1 MADEKPLVLPDRVL
15 IGGEPCYDFLGW
27 MADLAIQP
35 EWKQKNIWL
44 RYGDKN
50 AVTPDGE
57 DWQVSSYRM
66 LPGMTALIPPK
77 GVVQKA
83 AAMRPET
90 QFVIFEGFPFGKGS
104 TRKRWK
110 ELSPAHAV
118 RVVLVDMPI
127 RSGSTDLDADKVDN
141 DAQSQ
146 CERYRQEGMDAV
158 CIQPPE
164 KDGTV
169 SAAVVLGGSDSL
181 RLQWKRN
188 LRGKLERVSLSTEF
202 MKSGWKFSR
211 DDSVMTKKVLS
222 FEAFQ
227 QSGQMSFWRA
237 YALQTEKLL
246 FQTESEFLSKVKE
259 NYEDSQLNAILK
271 PPVWDAERDWETLRK
286 KLQEAYREAMETPKR
301 ETEILRKLT
310 EAEYWNRA
318 VDTIG
323 AFSGTL
329 DDYLE
334 NIVPEQIQK
343 YAKTRYEQIKGAMKD
358 GHDF

>member
-15 IGGEPCYDFLGW
+15 IGGKSRYDFLGW

-35 EWKQKNIWL
+35 EWRQKNIWL

-66 LPGMTALIPPK
+66 LPGMTALIPPE
-77 GVVQKA
+77 GVIPKVAVTK
-83 AAMRPET
+83 PDT
-90 QFVIFEGFPFGKGS
+90 QFVFFEEFPFGEDF

-169 SAAVVLGGSDSL
+169 SVAAVLGGSDSL

-188 LRGKLERVSLSTEF
+188 LRGKLETVSLMLNI
-202 MKSGWKFSR
+202 MKSGWIFSL
-211 DDSVMTKKVLS
+211 DDSAMTKEVLS

-246 FQTESEFLSKVKE
+246 FQNESDFLSKAKGY
-259 NYEDSQLNAILK
+259 YERFELNTILK
-271 PPVWDAERDWETLRK
+271 PPVWDEERDWEALKK
-286 KLQEAYREAMETPKR
+286 KLLEAYRNVMANPKR
-301 ETEILRKLT
+301 ETEIQQKLT
-310 EAEYWNRA
+310 EPEYRKRSA
-318 VDTIG
+318 DTIG
-323 AFSGTL
+323 AFRRTL
-329 DDYLE
+329 DDYVGK
-334 NIVPEQIQK
+334 IVPERIQE
-343 YAKTRYEQIKGAMKD
+343 YAKARCEQIKGAMKD
-358 GHDF
+358 ERNF

>member
-15 IGGEPCYDFLGW
+15 IGGEPCYVFLGW

-57 DWQVSSYRM
+57 NWQVSSYRM
-66 LPGMTALIPPK
+66 LPGMTALIPPE
-77 GVVQKA
+77 GIVPKA

-90 QFVIFEGFPFGKGS
+90 QFVIFEGPPFGQGF
-104 TRKRWK
+104 TRDRWK
-110 ELSPAHAV
+110 ELSMAYAV
-118 RVVLVDMPI
+118 KVVLVDMPI

-188 LRGKLERVSLSTEF
+188 LRGKLETVAFMTDLMKGEWNFSL
-202 MKSGWKFSR
+202 
-211 DDSVMTKKVLS
+211 DNSVMTKKVLS

-246 FQTESEFLSKVKE
+246 FQTESKFLSDVKK
-259 NYEDSQLNAILK
+259 NYEYSQLNDILK

-286 KLQEAYREAMETPKR
+286 KLLEAYREAMATPKR

-310 EAEYWNRA
+310 EAEYRNR
-318 VDTIG
+318 TIS

-329 DDYLE
+329 NDYLK
-334 NIVPEQIQK
+334 NIVPEQIQR

>member
-66 LPGMTALIPPK
+66 LPGMTALIPPE
-77 GVVQKA
+77 GVDPKA

-90 QFVIFEGFPFGKGS
+90 QFVIFEGFPFGEGS

-110 ELSPAHAV
+110 ELSRAHAV

-188 LRGKLERVSLSTEF
+188 LRGKLKTVLLMTDL
-202 MKSGWKFSR
+202 MKGDWKFSR
-211 DDSVMTKKVLS
+211 DDSVMKKKSCPLKRFSRADRCLS
-222 FEAFQ
+222 GAPTLCKLRNCYSRRKASSFQ
-227 QSGQMSFWRA
+227 R
-237 YALQTEKLL
+237 
-246 FQTESEFLSKVKE
+246 
-259 NYEDSQLNAILK
+259 
-271 PPVWDAERDWETLRK
+271 
-286 KLQEAYREAMETPKR
+286 
-301 ETEILRKLT
+301 
-310 EAEYWNRA
+310 
-318 VDTIG
+318 
-323 AFSGTL
+323 
-329 DDYLE
+329 
-334 NIVPEQIQK
+334 
-343 YAKTRYEQIKGAMKD
+343 
-358 GHDF
+358 

>member
-15 IGGEPCYDFLGW
+15 IGGKPCYDFLGW

-44 RYGDKN
+44 RYGNKN

-57 DWQVSSYRM
+57 NWQVSSYRM
-66 LPGMTALIPPK
+66 LPGMTALIPPE
-77 GVVQKA
+77 GIVPKA

-90 QFVIFEGFPFGKGS
+90 QFVIFEGPPFGQGF
-104 TRKRWK
+104 TRKQWK
-110 ELSPAHAV
+110 ELSMAYAV
-118 RVVLVDMPI
+118 KVVLVDMPI

-188 LRGKLERVSLSTEF
+188 LRGKLETVAFMTDLMKGEWNFSL
-202 MKSGWKFSR
+202 
-211 DDSVMTKKVLS
+211 DNSVMTKKVLS

-246 FQTESEFLSKVKE
+246 FQTESKFLSDVKK
-259 NYEDSQLNAILK
+259 NYEYSQLNDILK

-286 KLQEAYREAMETPKR
+286 KLLEAYREAMATPKR

-310 EAEYWNRA
+310 EAEYRNR
-318 VDTIG
+318 TIS

-329 DDYLE
+329 NDYLK
-334 NIVPEQIQK
+334 NIVPEQIQR

>member
-15 IGGEPCYDFLGW
+15 IGGKSRYDFLGW

-57 DWQVSSYRM
+57 NWQVSSYRM

-77 GVVQKA
+77 GVDPKA

-90 QFVIFEGFPFGKGS
+90 QFVIFEEPQFGKDD
-104 TRKRWK
+104 TRKWWK
-110 ELSPAHAV
+110 ERSQAHAV
-118 RVVLVDMPI
+118 KVVLVDMPI

-188 LRGKLERVSLSTEF
+188 LRGKLEAVSSMTEI
-202 MKSGWKFSR
+202 MKYGWNFSL

-246 FQTESEFLSKVKE
+246 FQTESEFLSDVKE
-259 NYEDSQLNAILK
+259 NYEYSELNDILK

-286 KLQEAYREAMETPKR
+286 KLLEAYREAMATPKR

-310 EAEYWNRA
+310 EEEYRKRS
-318 VDTIG
+318 VGTRG
-323 AFSGTL
+323 AFRGTL
-329 DDYLE
+329 KDYLK
-334 NIVPEQIQK
+334 NIVPEQIQR
-343 YAKTRYEQIKGAMKD
+343 YAKKRYEQIKGAMKD

>member
-15 IGGEPCYDFLGW
+15 IGGKSRYDFLGW

-66 LPGMTALIPPK
+66 LPGMTALIPPE
-77 GVVQKA
+77 GVIPKVAVTK
-83 AAMRPET
+83 PDT
-90 QFVIFEGFPFGKGS
+90 QFVFFEEFPFGEDF

-169 SAAVVLGGSDSL
+169 SAAAVLGGSDSL

-188 LRGKLERVSLSTEF
+188 LRGKLETVSLLTDV
-202 MKSGWKFSR
+202 MKGEWIFSL

-246 FQTESEFLSKVKE
+246 FQTESEFLSDVKK
-259 NYEDSQLNAILK
+259 NYEYSQLNAILK

-286 KLQEAYREAMETPKR
+286 KLLEAYRGAMATPKR

-310 EAEYWNRA
+310 EAEYRNR
-318 VDTIG
+318 TIS
-323 AFSGTL
+323 AFRGTL
-329 DDYLE
+329 DDYLK

-343 YAKTRYEQIKGAMKD
+343 YAKMRYEQIKGAMKD

>member
-1 MADEKPLVLPDRVL
+1 MVDERPLILPDCVL
-15 IGGEPCYDFLGW
+15 IGGNSRYDFLGW

-57 DWQVSSYRM
+57 DWQVFSYRM
-66 LPGMTALIPPK
+66 LPGLTVLVPPE
-77 GVVQKA
+77 GVVPKA
-83 AAMRPET
+83 AAMKPGT
-90 QFVIFEGFPFGKGS
+90 QFVIFEEFSFGKDS
-104 TRKRWK
+104 TKKQWK
-110 ELSPAHAV
+110 KLSQAHAV

-169 SAAVVLGGSDSL
+169 SAVAVLGESDSL

-188 LRGKLERVSLSTEF
+188 LRGKLETVSLMLNI
-202 MKSGWKFSR
+202 MKSGWIFSL
-211 DDSVMTKKVLS
+211 DDSAMTKEVLS

-246 FQTESEFLSKVKE
+246 FRNESEFLSKVKK
-259 NYEDSQLNAILK
+259 NYEYSELNAILK
-271 PPVWDAERDWETLRK
+271 PPIWDTERDWEALKK
-286 KLQEAYREAMETPKR
+286 KLLEAYRGAMATPKR

-310 EAEYWNRA
+310 ETEYRNRS
-318 VDTIG
+318 VDTISAFRG
-323 AFSGTL
+323 AL
-329 DDYLE
+329 DDYLK

-358 GHDF
+358 EHDF

>member
-1 MADEKPLVLPDRVL
+1 
-15 IGGEPCYDFLGW
+15 
-27 MADLAIQP
+27 
-35 EWKQKNIWL
+35 
-44 RYGDKN
+44 
-50 AVTPDGE
+50 
-57 DWQVSSYRM
+57 
-66 LPGMTALIPPK
+66 MTALIPPK

-90 QFVIFEGFPFGKGS
+90 QFVIFEGFPFGEGS

>member
-15 IGGEPCYDFLGW
+15 IGGKPCYDFLGW

-57 DWQVSSYRM
+57 NWQVSSYRM
-66 LPGMTALIPPK
+66 LPGMTALIPPE
-77 GVVQKA
+77 GIVPKA

-90 QFVIFEGFPFGKGS
+90 QFVIFEGPPFGQGF
-104 TRKRWK
+104 TRKQWK
-110 ELSPAHAV
+110 ELSMAYAV
-118 RVVLVDMPI
+118 KVVLVDMPI

-188 LRGKLERVSLSTEF
+188 LRGKLETVAFMTDLMKGEWNFSL
-202 MKSGWKFSR
+202 
-211 DDSVMTKKVLS
+211 DNSVMTKKVLS

-246 FQTESEFLSKVKE
+246 FQTESKFLSDVKK
-259 NYEDSQLNAILK
+259 NYEYSQLNDILK

-286 KLQEAYREAMETPKR
+286 KLLEAYREAMATPKR

-310 EAEYWNRA
+310 EAEYRNR
-318 VDTIG
+318 TIS

-329 DDYLE
+329 NDYLK
-334 NIVPEQIQK
+334 NIVPEQIQR